1 MKALYVVLALAACKG
16 PPARLIAAFGDTVLI
31 NNRLPVQL
39 SMQVVDAAGHTLPN
53 SGVRFLSAS
62 GIDISLTPSGVL
74 QCTHAGD
81 VTLRAVLGS
90 LTKSVLV
97 RCRPIQRLLGGGP
110 VNLVLGDAP
119 YELLFAGVDSAGRL
133 VRSLSAVATVD
144 DSTVVTLEEWR
155 IRARN
160 PGTTGVD
167 LYVGDEWTRWYVKV
181 YEPALTLDGIRPG
194 QHLAVPVRLAG
205 GEMRNWQLP
214 AWSSHGHHAGQGDY
228 EMQILPVGDTLR
240 APRLAIRGAI
250 CDQRDPWSAKCL
262 APHGASL
269 FAYHP
274 RQTDR
279 NREWSGTV
287 AVIRL
292 P

>member
-1 MKALYVVLALAACKG
+1 MKAAFVVLALAACKG
-16 PPARLIAAFGDTVLI
+16 PPARLIAAFGDTVVI

-39 SMQVVDAAGHTLPN
+39 SLQVVDAAGHRLPN
-53 SGVRFLSAS
+53 TGVRFLSTS
-62 GIDISLTPSGVL
+62 GVDVSLSPSGVL

-81 VTLRAVLGS
+81 VTLRAALGP

-97 RCRPIQRLLGGGP
+97 RYRPIQKLIGGGA
-110 VNLVLGDAP
+110 VHLVLGDAP
-119 YELLFAGVDSAGRL
+119 YDLLFAGVDSQGRP
-133 VRSLSAVATVD
+133 VGPLSAAATVD
-144 DSTVVTLEEWR
+144 DSMVVALEGWR

-205 GEMRNWQLP
+205 GEMASWQLP
-214 AWSSHGHHAGQGDY
+214 AWSSHGHGAGQADY
-228 EMQILPVGDTLR
+228 DMQVLPAGDTLR

-250 CDQRDPWSAKCL
+250 CDQHDPWSATCL

-274 RQTDR
+274 RQAGR

-287 AVIRL
+287 AVVRL

>member
-1 MKALYVVLALAACKG
+1 MKAVYVVLALAACKG
-16 PPARLIAAFGDTVLI
+16 PPARLIAAFGDTAVI

-39 SMQVVDAAGHTLPN
+39 SMQVVDATGLRLPN
-53 SGVRFLSAS
+53 TGVRFLSAS
-62 GIDISLTPSGVL
+62 GVDVSLSPSGVL

-81 VTLRAVLGS
+81 ATLRAALGPLS
-90 LTKSVLV
+90 KSVLV
-97 RCRPIQRLLGGGP
+97 RCRPIQKLLGGGP

-119 YELLFAGVDSAGRL
+119 YDLQFAGVDSQGRP
-133 VRSLSAVATVD
+133 VGPLSAAATVD
-144 DSTVVTLEEWR
+144 DSMVVALEGLR

-160 PGTTGVD
+160 PGTTGVE
-167 LYVGDEWTRWYVKV
+167 LYVGDEWTQWYVRV

-205 GEMRNWQLP
+205 GEMRSWQLP
-214 AWSSHGHHAGQGDY
+214 AWSSHGHGAGQADY
-228 EMQILPVGDTLR
+228 DMQILPVGDTVR

-250 CDQRDPWSAKCL
+250 CDQRDPWSARCL

-274 RQTDR
+274 RQADR
-279 NREWSGTV
+279 HGEWSGTV
-287 AVIRL
+287 AVVRL